1 MPGGSSPVTLLQ
13 IVLRDSVMLTVEII
27 VANLGDF
34 PGTRVG
40 KNLPS
45 SAGGE
50 ASVPGQAAKI
60 PHAIWPKNQNIRQE
74 QYCNKFNRN
83 FKNDPH

>member
-1 MPGGSSPVTLLQ
+1 
-13 IVLRDSVMLTVEII
+13 MLTVEII

-60 PHAIWPKNQNIRQE
+60 PHAICMKLKDAYSLER
-74 QYCNKFNRN
+74 KF
-83 FKNDPH
+83 